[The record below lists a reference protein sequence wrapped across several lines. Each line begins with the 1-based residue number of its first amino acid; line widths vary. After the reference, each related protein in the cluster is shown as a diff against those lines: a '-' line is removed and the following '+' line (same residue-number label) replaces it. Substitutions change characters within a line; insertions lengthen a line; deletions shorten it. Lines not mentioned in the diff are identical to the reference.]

1 MLLPPNKLTDM
12 MVSWGEDKYT
22 KQKAESQRC
31 GLAIDRPSVTRS
43 CRVTACVVVAI
54 LVSPHVD
61 HPPMNGA

>member
-1 MLLPPNKLTDM
+1 